1 MKSKPQLKTK
11 KRKLLMVPGARAHT
25 PRITD
30 MAVMDNKEADLAMVT
45 LAAAVVLGVPVL
57 DLLVSNNFYATY
69 DIIQ

>member
-1 MKSKPQLKTK
+1 MKSKPQLKIK
-11 KRKLLMVPGARAHT
+11 KRKLPMVPGARVHT
-25 PRITD
+25 PKITD